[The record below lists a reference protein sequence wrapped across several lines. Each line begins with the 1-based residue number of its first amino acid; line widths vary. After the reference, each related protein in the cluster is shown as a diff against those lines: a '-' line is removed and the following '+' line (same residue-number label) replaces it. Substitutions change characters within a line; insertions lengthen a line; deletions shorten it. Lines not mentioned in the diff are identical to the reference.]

1 MTNNGHTTQPEAT
14 LIGGQASPAGIEELD
29 LTPSGLADA
38 PASQQDQD
46 SIVHTGNS

>member
-1 MTNNGHTTQPEAT
+1 MTNNGHTTEPET
-14 LIGGQASPAGIEELD
+14 TPIGGQASPASIEDLD

-38 PASQQDQD
+38 PANEQDPD

>member
-1 MTNNGHTTQPEAT
+1 MTHNGHTTEPET
-14 LIGGQASPAGIEELD
+14 TNNGSQASPAGIEDLD

-38 PASQQDQD
+38 PANEQDQD

>member
-1 MTNNGHTTQPEAT
+1 MTNNGHTKPETT
-14 LIGGQASPAGIEELD
+14 LIGGQASPAGIEDLD

-38 PASQQDQD
+38 PANEQDAD

>member
-1 MTNNGHTTQPEAT
+1 MTNNGHTTEPEAT
-14 LIGGQASPAGIEELD
+14 LVGAQASPAGIEDLD

-38 PASQQDQD
+38 PASQQDSD